1 MLTFVDYTICM
12 KNYLIA
18 LILFVTI
25 VYGCK
30 EHKKDDSVCIAEG
43 NVRIVGAIDSADS
56 RIVTISYSDLIRDDA
71 RYSMVIDSITG
82 EFEVNI
88 TIHHPQDIQFRY
100 GRISFPLFA
109 EQGDSIHLHLSSMPA
124 GLDPDSLEKF
134 VTISGT
140 LDSVNND
147 IIRFWQYR
155 TNDYAWVEPSGLT
168 FEQYV
173 QSIEK
178 QLHYEQQELNRF
190 VEQHNPTQ
198 TFVNWASNHIVYQ
211 NANYLVDYEMY
222 LANSDLPII
231 DSLFDLKSFPV
242 HNPKGFVSSAYMHH
256 VLSYA
261 GNKYLR
267 ADTSIMKLVRNDNRA
282 LAYTKSIERIR
293 QEEPTGVIKDFL
305 LFKFFA
311 NLVNES
317 IVRADSLAPIII
329 PEVKT
334 PTFAKAMENSIE
346 NARFAKLGDIF
357 HKESTNASTRPYHKN
372 PVDYIRKLSLSQVV
386 FVDIWATWCAPC
398 LGEMPHLLA
407 IESDLK
413 RLDVKVVTLCGR
425 SPRDAWQQIVSDNKL
440 PGEHFYL
447 DGSQTQRLAKEL
459 NVKGY
464 PTYMVFANGKVIDY
478 FAPKPSHKDK
488 LLTALNAAKPQL

>member
-12 KNYLIA
+12 KNFLV
-18 LILFVTI
+18 ILSVLVAFMF
-25 VYGCK
+25 GCK
-30 EHKKDDSVCIAEG
+30 EHQKTDSACIAEG
-43 NVRIVGAIDSADS
+43 SVKVVGSIDSADS

-71 RYSMVIDSITG
+71 RYSIVIDSLTG
-82 EFEVNI
+82 EFEFDI
-88 TIHHPQDIQFRY
+88 SIHHPQDIQFSY

-109 EQGDSIHLHLSSMPA
+109 KQGDSIYLHLSSMSP
-124 GLDPDSLEKF
+124 GFDLDSLEKY

-140 LDSVNND
+140 QSDVNTD
-147 IIRFWQYR
+147 IIRYWQFKV
-155 TNDYAWVEPSGLT
+155 NDYSWVEPNGLT

-178 QLHYEQQELNRF
+178 QLNHEQQELNRF

-198 TFVNWASNHIVYQ
+198 TFVSWASNHIVYQ

-222 LANSDLPII
+222 LANSDLPMS

-242 HNPKGFVSSAYMHH
+242 HSPKSFVASAFMHH

-267 ADTSIMKLVRNDNRA
+267 ADTSIMNLARNDNRA
-282 LAYTKSIERIR
+282 LAFIKSIERISK
-293 QEEPTGVIKDFL
+293 EEPSGVIKDFL

-317 IVRADSLAPIII
+317 IGRADSIAPIII
-329 PEVKT
+329 SEVKT
-334 PTFAKAMENSIE
+334 PTFAKAMESTID

-357 HKESTNASTRPYHKN
+357 YKESANASVQPYHKN
-372 PVDYIRKLSLSQVV
+372 PVDYIRELSLSQVV
-386 FVDIWATWCAPC
+386 FVDIWATWCSPC

-407 IESDLK
+407 IETELNSLG
-413 RLDVKVVTLCGR
+413 VKVVTLCGR
-425 SPRDAWQQIVSDNKL
+425 SPKDAWQQIVSDNKL

-447 DGSQTQRLAKEL
+447 DGNRTKQLAKDL
-459 NVKGY
+459 VVKGY
-464 PTYMVFANGKVIDY
+464 PTYMIFANGKVVNS
-478 FAPKPSHKDK
+478 FAPKPSQRGK
-488 LLTALNAAKPQL
+488 LLEVLTETKAQL